1 MTRTIA
7 YRSFR
12 SLAYV
17 TAYPAAVLAATQ
29 EAFGDEF
36 RSYSLYSFAVIGF
49 CIFLGGFT
57 GLLRRLKK
65 EYDDNDE
72 LRHPKLFICSNVFGA
87 IAGGVI
93 VVFAGMLMKLGTGA
107 QGLSIIAGSYA
118 GVVLVEQTFDWM
130 MTKIFRDA
138 PASARRINLNRRTE
152 DFDRKLYDQPN
163 DGDK

>member
-1 MTRTIA
+1 MTRSIT
-7 YRSFR
+7 YRSFHA
-12 SLAYV
+12 LALA
-17 TAYPAAVLAATQ
+17 TAYPAVVLATTQ
-29 EAFGDEF
+29 EVFGEEF
-36 RSYSLYSFAVIGF
+36 KSYSLYSFAVIGF

-72 LRHPKLFICSNVFGA
+72 LRHPKLFIFSNVFGA

-93 VVFAGMLMKLGTGA
+93 VVFAGLLMKLGTGA

-130 MTKIFRDA
+130 MAKVFRTT
-138 PASARRINLNRRTE
+138 PAEARRLNRRTA
-152 DFDRKLYDQPN
+152 DFDKTLDDLDN
-163 DGDK
+163 TGDDK